1 MRVIKLGGS
10 VSKSQ
15 ELYGW
20 IRAIIDLSNERIVIV
35 PGGGGFADQVRSLQ
49 AYWHFN
55 DSVAHEMAILAMQN
69 MAVCYAGLDSALRV
83 ATSLEDINNILSQ
96 GQVPVWSPTLSWLD
110 QQNVAHSWDV
120 TSDSLSV
127 IIAQALAAKQLI
139 LVKSLRV
146 SKEITVAELVEREIA
161 DKAFSRYI
169 KNSNFDL
176 TLSHKDD
183 FLLLSD
189 LLVNN

>member
-10 VSKSQ
+10 VSRSQ
-15 ELYGW
+15 ELYSW
-20 IRAIIDLSNERIVIV
+20 IRAIIDLSDERIVIV

-69 MAVCYAGLDSALRV
+69 MAVCYAGLDSALQV
-83 ATSLEDINNILSQ
+83 ATSLEDINGILSQ
-96 GQVPVWSPTLSWLD
+96 GRVPVWSPTLSWLD

-146 SKEITVAELVEREIA
+146 SKEITIAELVEREIA

>member
-10 VSKSQ
+10 VSRSQ
-15 ELYGW
+15 ELYSW
-20 IRAIIDLSNERIVIV
+20 IRAIIDLSDERIVIV
-35 PGGGGFADQVRSLQ
+35 PGGGGLADQVRSLQ

-69 MAVCYAGLDSALRV
+69 MAVCYAGLDSALQV
-83 ATSLEDINNILSQ
+83 ATSLEDINGILSQ
-96 GQVPVWSPTLSWLD
+96 GRVPVWSPTLSWLD

-127 IIAQALAAKQLI
+127 IIARALAAKQLI

-146 SKEITVAELVEREIA
+146 SKAITVAELVEREIA

>member
-15 ELYGW
+15 ELYDW

-35 PGGGGFADQVRSLQ
+35 PGGGGFADHVRSLQ
-49 AYWHFN
+49 AYWDFN

-69 MAVCYAGLDSALRV
+69 MAVCYAGLDSALQV
-83 ATSLEDINNILSQ
+83 ATSLEDINGILLQ
-96 GQVPVWSPTLSWLD
+96 GRVPVWSPTMSWLD

-127 IIAQALAAKQLI
+127 IIARALAAKQLI

-146 SKEITVAELVEREIA
+146 SKEITVTELVEREIA

-169 KNSNFDL
+169 KNSDFDL

>member
-10 VSKSQ
+10 VSRSQ
-15 ELYGW
+15 ELYSW
-20 IRAIIDLSNERIVIV
+20 IRAIIDLSDERIVIV

-69 MAVCYAGLDSALRV
+69 MAVCYAGLDSALQV
-83 ATSLEDINNILSQ
+83 ATSLEDINGILSQ
-96 GQVPVWSPTLSWLD
+96 GRVPVWSPTLSWLD

-127 IIAQALAAKQLI
+127 IIARALAAKQLI

>member
-10 VSKSQ
+10 VSRSQ
-15 ELYGW
+15 ELYSW
-20 IRAIIDLSNERIVIV
+20 IRAIIDLSDERIVIV

-69 MAVCYAGLDSALRV
+69 MAVCYAGLDSALQV
-83 ATSLEDINNILSQ
+83 ATSLEDINGILSQ
-96 GQVPVWSPTLSWLD
+96 GRVPVWSPTLSWLD

-146 SKEITVAELVEREIA
+146 SKAITVAELVEREIA

>member
-127 IIAQALAAKQLI
+127 IIAQVLAAKQLI

>member
-10 VSKSQ
+10 VSRSQ
-15 ELYGW
+15 ELYSW

-35 PGGGGFADQVRSLQ
+35 PGGGGFADHVRSLQ

-69 MAVCYAGLDSALRV
+69 MAVCYAGLDSALQV
-83 ATSLEDINNILSQ
+83 ATSLEEINSILSQ
-96 GQVPVWSPTLSWLD
+96 GRVPVWSPTLSWLD

-127 IIAQALAAKQLI
+127 IIARALAAKQLI

-183 FLLLSD
+183 FLLLSG

>member
-10 VSKSQ
+10 VSRSQ
-15 ELYGW
+15 ELYSW
-20 IRAIIDLSNERIVIV
+20 IRAIIDLSDERIVIV

-69 MAVCYAGLDSALRV
+69 MAVCYAGLDSALQV
-83 ATSLEDINNILSQ
+83 ATSLEDINGILSQ
-96 GQVPVWSPTLSWLD
+96 GRVPVWSPTLSWLD

-127 IIAQALAAKQLI
+127 IIARALAAKQLI

-146 SKEITVAELVEREIA
+146 SKAITVAELVEREIA

>member
-10 VSKSQ
+10 VSRSQ
-15 ELYGW
+15 ELYSW
-20 IRAIIDLSNERIVIV
+20 IRAIIDLSDERIVIV

-69 MAVCYAGLDSALRV
+69 MAVCYAGLDSALQV
-83 ATSLEDINNILSQ
+83 ATSLEDINGILSQ
-96 GQVPVWSPTLSWLD
+96 GRVPVWSPTLSWLD

-146 SKEITVAELVEREIA
+146 SKAITIAELVEREIA

>member
-1 MRVIKLGGS
+1 MS
-10 VSKSQ
+10 
-15 ELYGW
+15 
-20 IRAIIDLSNERIVIV
+20 DERIVIV

-69 MAVCYAGLDSALRV
+69 MAVCYAGLDSALQV
-83 ATSLEDINNILSQ
+83 ATSLEDINGILSQ
-96 GQVPVWSPTLSWLD
+96 GRVPVWSPTLSWLD

-146 SKEITVAELVEREIA
+146 SKAITIAELVEREIA